1 MGRIEHNFLLM
12 SGLSLGFENG
22 AYEWHIGFG
31 SATKPSAST
40 PFLLNRSIS
49 FSRALDLLGRICIAA
64 LFVNALPGKMS
75 NFSGTAAFIAS
86 KGIPEPLSSA
96 LLVCAMVV
104 LIVGSVFLV
113 FGGNTIFGASL
124 LLIFLVP
131 TTLIF
136 HTNPLDLQ
144 HLFTNLAVIGAL
156 ILAITR
162 STGGSVPSFRS
173 LRARRR

>member
-1 MGRIEHNFLLM
+1 M
-12 SGLSLGFENG
+12 
-22 AYEWHIGFG
+22 
-31 SATKPSAST
+31 
-40 PFLLNRSIS
+40 
-49 FSRALDLLGRICIAA
+49 ALDLLGRICIAA
-64 LFVNALPGKMS
+64 LFVNALPGKMG
-75 NFSGTAAFIAS
+75 NFSGTASFIAS
-86 KGIPEPLSSA
+86 KGIPEPLASA
-96 LLVCAMVV
+96 LLIGAIVV

-113 FGGNTIFGASL
+113 FGSNTILGASL

-136 HTNPLDLQ
+136 HTNPLELPQ
-144 HLFTNLAVIGAL
+144 LFSNLAVIGAL

>member
-1 MGRIEHNFLLM
+1 M
-12 SGLSLGFENG
+12 
-22 AYEWHIGFG
+22 
-31 SATKPSAST
+31 
-40 PFLLNRSIS
+40 
-49 FSRALDLLGRICIAA
+49 AA
-64 LFVNALPGKMS
+64 LFVNALPGKMG
-75 NFSGTAAFIAS
+75 NFSGTALFIAS
-86 KGIPEPLSSA
+86 KGIPEPLASA
-96 LLVCAMVV
+96 LLIGAIVV

-113 FGGNTIFGASL
+113 FGSNTILGASL

-136 HTNPLDLQ
+136 HTNPLELPQ
-144 HLFTNLAVIGAL
+144 LFSNLAVIGAL

>member
-1 MGRIEHNFLLM
+1 M
-12 SGLSLGFENG
+12 
-22 AYEWHIGFG
+22 GFG
-31 SATKPSAST
+31 SATKPLAT
-40 PFLLNRSIS
+40 PPLLLNRSIS
-49 FSRALDLLGRICIAA
+49 VSRALDVLGRILIAA
-64 LFVNALPGKMS
+64 LFVNALPGKMT
-75 NFSGTAAFIAS
+75 NFSGTASFIAS

-96 LLVCAMVV
+96 LLVCAIVV
-104 LIVGSVFLV
+104 LIFGSVLLV
-113 FGGNTIFGASL
+113 FGSNTILGASL

-136 HTNPLDLQ
+136 HTNPLDLP

-173 LRARRR
+173 LRAGRR

>member
-1 MGRIEHNFLLM
+1 MGRINHDFFVDAWVR
-12 SGLSLGFENG
+12 SLAEDGSH
-22 AYEWHIGFG
+22 EWHVGFG
-31 SATKPSAST
+31 SATKPSAPP

-49 FSRALDLLGRICIAA
+49 FSRALDRLGRICIAA

-86 KGIPEPLSSA
+86 KGIPEPLASA
-96 LLVCAMVV
+96 LLIGAIVV
-104 LIVGSVFLV
+104 LIVGSVLLV
-113 FGGNTIFGASL
+113 FGNNTILGASL

-136 HTNPLDLQ
+136 HTNPIDLP
-144 HLFTNLAVIGAL
+144 HLFPNLAVIGAL
-156 ILAITR
+156 ILAMTR
-162 STGGSVPSFRS
+162 STAGSVPSFRS

>member
-1 MGRIEHNFLLM
+1 M
-12 SGLSLGFENG
+12 SGSSLGFKDW
-22 AYEWHIGFG
+22 AYEWHVGFG
-31 SATKPSAST
+31 SATKPSAPP

-49 FSRALDLLGRICIAA
+49 FSRALDRLGRICIAA

-86 KGIPEPLSSA
+86 KGIPEPLASA
-96 LLVCAMVV
+96 LLIGAIVV

-113 FGGNTIFGASL
+113 FGNNTILGASL

-136 HTNPLDLQ
+136 HTNPLDLP
-144 HLFTNLAVIGAL
+144 HLFPNLAVIGAL
-156 ILAITR
+156 ILAMTR
-162 STGGSVPSFRS
+162 STAGSVPSFRS

>member
-1 MGRIEHNFLLM
+1 MLR
-12 SGLSLGFENG
+12 
-22 AYEWHIGFG
+22 
-31 SATKPSAST
+31 SATKPLAIS
-40 PFLLNRSIS
+40 PFLLDRSNN
-49 FSRALDLLGRICIAA
+49 FSKALDVLGRICIAA

-75 NFSGTAAFIAS
+75 NFSGTASFIAS
-86 KGIPEPLSSA
+86 KGIPEPLASA
-96 LLVCAMVV
+96 LLVGAIVV
-104 LIVGSVFLV
+104 LIFGSVLLV
-113 FGGNTIFGASL
+113 FGSNTILGASL
-124 LLIFLVP
+124 LLVFLVP

-136 HTNPLDLQ
+136 HTNHLDLP

>member
-1 MGRIEHNFLLM
+1 M
-12 SGLSLGFENG
+12 SGLSLGFKDW
-22 AYEWHIGFG
+22 AHEWHVGFG
-31 SATKPSAST
+31 SATKPSAPP

-49 FSRALDLLGRICIAA
+49 FSRALDRLGRICIAA

-75 NFSGTAAFIAS
+75 NFSRTAAFIGS
-86 KGIPEPLSSA
+86 KGIPEPLASA
-96 LLVCAMVV
+96 LLIGAIVV

-113 FGGNTIFGASL
+113 FGNNTILGASL

-136 HTNPLDLQ
+136 HTNPLDLP
-144 HLFTNLAVIGAL
+144 HLFPNLAVIGAL
-156 ILAITR
+156 ILAMTR
-162 STGGSVPSFRS
+162 STAGSVPSFRS

>member
-1 MGRIEHNFLLM
+1 M
-12 SGLSLGFENG
+12 
-22 AYEWHIGFG
+22 GFG
-31 SATKPSAST
+31 SATKASATPSL
-40 PFLLNRSIS
+40 LLNRSIS
-49 FSRALDLLGRICIAA
+49 VSRALDLLGRICIAA
-64 LFVNALPGKMS
+64 LFVNALPGKMT
-75 NFSGTAAFIAS
+75 NFSGTASFIAS
-86 KGIPEPLSSA
+86 KGIPEPLASA
-96 LLVCAMVV
+96 LLIGAIVV

-113 FGGNTIFGASL
+113 FGSNTILGASL

-136 HTNPLDLQ
+136 HTNPLELPQ
-144 HLFTNLAVIGAL
+144 LFSNLAVIGAL

>member
-1 MGRIEHNFLLM
+1 MGQIEHNFLLM
-12 SGLSLGFENG
+12 SGLSLGFKDW
-22 AYEWHIGFG
+22 AHEWHVGFG
-31 SATKPSAST
+31 SATKPSAPP

-49 FSRALDLLGRICIAA
+49 FSRALDRLGRICIAA

-86 KGIPEPLSSA
+86 KGIPEPLASA
-96 LLVCAMVV
+96 LLIGAIVV

-113 FGGNTIFGASL
+113 FGNNTILGASL

-136 HTNPLDLQ
+136 HTNPLDLP
-144 HLFTNLAVIGAL
+144 HLFPNLAVIGAL
-156 ILAITR
+156 ILAMTR
-162 STGGSVPSFRS
+162 STAGSVPSFRS

>member
-1 MGRIEHNFLLM
+1 MGPIEHDSWLRLGRILHHWPISFDWHV
-12 SGLSLGFENG
+12 GL
-22 AYEWHIGFG
+22 G
-31 SATKPSAST
+31 SASKPSVMS

-49 FSRALDLLGRICIAA
+49 FSRALDFLGRLCIAA
-64 LFVNALPGKMS
+64 LFVNALPGKIS
-75 NFSGTAAFIAS
+75 DFSGTAAFIAS
-86 KGIPEPLSSA
+86 KGIPAPLASA
-96 LLVCAMVV
+96 LLVCAIVV
-104 LIVGSVFLV
+104 LIFGSVFLV
-113 FGGNTIFGASL
+113 FGSNTIFGASL

>member
-1 MGRIEHNFLLM
+1 MGQIEHNFLLM
-12 SGLSLGFENG
+12 SGLSLGFKDW
-22 AYEWHIGFG
+22 AHEWHVGFG
-31 SATKPSAST
+31 SATKPSAPT

-49 FSRALDLLGRICIAA
+49 FSRALDRLGRICIAA

-75 NFSGTAAFIAS
+75 NFSGTASFIAS
-86 KGIPEPLSSA
+86 KGIPEPLASA
-96 LLVCAMVV
+96 LLIGAIVV

-113 FGGNTIFGASL
+113 FGNNTILGASL

-136 HTNPLDLQ
+136 HTNPLDLP
-144 HLFTNLAVIGAL
+144 HLFPKLAVSGAL
-156 ILAITR
+156 ILAMKR
-162 STGGSVPSFRS
+162 STAGSVPSFRS

>member
-1 MGRIEHNFLLM
+1 M
-12 SGLSLGFENG
+12 SGLSLGFKNW
-22 AYEWHIGFG
+22 AHEWHIGFG
-31 SATKPSAST
+31 SATKPSAPT

-49 FSRALDLLGRICIAA
+49 FSRALDRLGRICIAA

-86 KGIPEPLSSA
+86 KGIPEPLASA
-96 LLVCAMVV
+96 LLIGAIVV

-113 FGGNTIFGASL
+113 FGNNTILGASL

-136 HTNPLDLQ
+136 HTNPLDLP
-144 HLFTNLAVIGAL
+144 HLFTNLAVIGAVSYTHL
-156 ILAITR
+156 TLPTILR
-162 STGGSVPSFRS
+162 V
-173 LRARRR
+173 

>member
-1 MGRIEHNFLLM
+1 M
-12 SGLSLGFENG
+12 SGLSLGFKDW
-22 AYEWHIGFG
+22 AHEWHVGFG
-31 SATKPSAST
+31 SATKPSAPT

-49 FSRALDLLGRICIAA
+49 FSRALDRLGRICIAA

-86 KGIPEPLSSA
+86 KGIPEPLAIA
-96 LLVCAMVV
+96 LLIGAIVV
-104 LIVGSVFLV
+104 LIVGSVLLV
-113 FGGNTIFGASL
+113 FGNNTILGASL

-136 HTNPLDLQ
+136 HTNPLDLR
-144 HLFTNLAVIGAL
+144 HLFPNLAVIGAL
-156 ILAITR
+156 ILAMTR
-162 STGGSVPSFRS
+162 STAGSVPSFRS

>member
-1 MGRIEHNFLLM
+1 M
-12 SGLSLGFENG
+12 SGLSLGFKDW
-22 AYEWHIGFG
+22 AHEWHVGFG
-31 SATKPSAST
+31 SATKPSAPT

-49 FSRALDLLGRICIAA
+49 FSRALDRLGRICIAA

-96 LLVCAMVV
+96 LLVCAIVV

>member
-1 MGRIEHNFLLM
+1 M
-12 SGLSLGFENG
+12 
-22 AYEWHIGFG
+22 GFG
-31 SATKPSAST
+31 SATKASATPSL
-40 PFLLNRSIS
+40 LLNRSIS
-49 FSRALDLLGRICIAA
+49 VSRALDVLGRILIAA
-64 LFVNALPGKMS
+64 LFVNALPGKMG
-75 NFSGTAAFIAS
+75 NFSGTASFIAS
-86 KGIPEPLSSA
+86 KGIPEPLASA
-96 LLVCAMVV
+96 LLIGAIVI

-113 FGGNTIFGASL
+113 FGSNTILGASL

-136 HTNPLDLQ
+136 HTNPLELPQ
-144 HLFTNLAVIGAL
+144 LFSNLAVIGAL

>member
-1 MGRIEHNFLLM
+1 M
-12 SGLSLGFENG
+12 
-22 AYEWHIGFG
+22 GFG
-31 SATKPSAST
+31 SATKASATPSL
-40 PFLLNRSIS
+40 LLNRSIS
-49 FSRALDLLGRICIAA
+49 VSRALDVLGRILIAA
-64 LFVNALPGKMS
+64 LFVNALPGKMG
-75 NFSGTAAFIAS
+75 NFSGTASFIAS
-86 KGIPEPLSSA
+86 KGIPEPLASA
-96 LLVCAMVV
+96 LLIGAIVV

>member
-1 MGRIEHNFLLM
+1 M
-12 SGLSLGFENG
+12 
-22 AYEWHIGFG
+22 
-31 SATKPSAST
+31 T
-40 PFLLNRSIS
+40 
-49 FSRALDLLGRICIAA
+49 
-64 LFVNALPGKMS
+64 
-75 NFSGTAAFIAS
+75 NFSGTASFIAS

-96 LLVCAMVV
+96 LLVCAIVV
-104 LIVGSVFLV
+104 LIFGSVLFV
-113 FGGNTIFGASL
+113 FGSNTILGASL

-136 HTNPLDLQ
+136 HTNPLDLP

-173 LRARRR
+173 LRAGRR

>member
-1 MGRIEHNFLLM
+1 M
-12 SGLSLGFENG
+12 SGLSLGFKDW
-22 AYEWHIGFG
+22 AHEWHIGFG
-31 SATKPSAST
+31 SATKPSAPT

-49 FSRALDLLGRICIAA
+49 FSRALDRLGRICIAA

-86 KGIPEPLSSA
+86 KGIPEPLASA
-96 LLVCAMVV
+96 LLIGAIVV
-104 LIVGSVFLV
+104 LIVGSVLLV
-113 FGGNTIFGASL
+113 FGNNTILGASL

-136 HTNPLDLQ
+136 HTNPLDLP
-144 HLFTNLAVIGAL
+144 HLFPNLAVIGAL

-162 STGGSVPSFRS
+162 STGGSVPSFRA

>member
-1 MGRIEHNFLLM
+1 
-12 SGLSLGFENG
+12 
-22 AYEWHIGFG
+22 
-31 SATKPSAST
+31 
-40 PFLLNRSIS
+40 LNRSIS
-49 FSRALDLLGRICIAA
+49 FSRALDRLGRICIAA

-96 LLVCAMVV
+96 LLV

-144 HLFTNLAVIGAL
+144 HCFTNLAVIGAL

>member
-1 MGRIEHNFLLM
+1 M
-12 SGLSLGFENG
+12 
-22 AYEWHIGFG
+22 GFG
-31 SATKPSAST
+31 SATKASATPSL
-40 PFLLNRSIS
+40 LLNRSIS
-49 FSRALDLLGRICIAA
+49 VSRALDVLGRILIAA
-64 LFVNALPGKMS
+64 LFVNALPGKMG
-75 NFSGTAAFIAS
+75 NFSGTASFIAS
-86 KGIPEPLSSA
+86 KGIPEPLASA
-96 LLVCAMVV
+96 LLIGAIVV

-113 FGGNTIFGASL
+113 FGSNTILGASL

-136 HTNPLDLQ
+136 HTNPLELPQ
-144 HLFTNLAVIGAL
+144 LFSNLAVIGAL